1 MKTKE
6 IKSVIK
12 ETVVQWKRIKDIWA
26 LTLSRARK
34 VGNSESAIKC
44 GAVITAYDR
53 CIGDAEKILE
63 NLK

>member
-1 MKTKE
+1 MKAKE

-26 LTLSRARK
+26 LTLTRARR

-44 GAVITAYDR
+44 NAVIEAYDR